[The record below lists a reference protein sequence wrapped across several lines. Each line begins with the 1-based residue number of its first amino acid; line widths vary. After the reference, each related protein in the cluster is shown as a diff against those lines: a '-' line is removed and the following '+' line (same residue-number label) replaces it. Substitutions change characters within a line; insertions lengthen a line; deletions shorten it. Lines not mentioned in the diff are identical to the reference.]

1 MMASKLPV
9 MSVPS
14 CASSAQPAIPLPVSG
29 FAAKRSGA
37 GGPIPGAGGVL
48 FPLSGA
54 TKGCGGGCGIKPCNK
69 TMIMHELLIGMQLS

>member
-54 TKGCGGGCGIKPCNK
+54 T
-69 TMIMHELLIGMQLS
+69 Q